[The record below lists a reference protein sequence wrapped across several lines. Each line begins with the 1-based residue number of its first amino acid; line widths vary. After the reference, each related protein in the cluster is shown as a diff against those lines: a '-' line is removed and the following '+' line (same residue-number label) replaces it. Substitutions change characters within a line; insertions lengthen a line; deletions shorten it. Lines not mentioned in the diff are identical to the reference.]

1 MTKEEFCKRLKDIN
15 LTQKEFSE
23 ITHVPYSTLNNWGFH
38 DIQVP
43 KWVGP
48 FIEHYEK
55 AKKYDAI
62 KKMILDSKEVLYD

>member
-15 LTQKEFSE
+15 FTQKEFSE

-62 KKMILDSKEVLYD
+62 KKMILDSKEVL

>member
-23 ITHVPYSTLNNWGFH
+23 ITNVPYSTLNNWGFH

-48 FIEHYEK
+48 FIEHYE
-55 AKKYDAI
+55 
-62 KKMILDSKEVLYD
+62 